1 MRGTTFAFS
10 ASCLLIVD
18 VQLLAMCRDSEVRL
32 VDRSIPGR
40 DDGTVTDNGYSTL
53 SCERTCTELITPTPF
68 DLTSTPAVPCLGCHS
83 SVDCFI
89 MEWLDSL
96 KSFHRHLQAEEYAQ
110 AIALAPLLL
119 EQISPPSNSTSSR
132 SSSTQ
137 QNGNADHAD
146 STIRNLV
153 AQRYA
158 RCLLETEDFARLEQ
172 VMKQYRLETSFPEWY
187 RYALYRLD
195 KFDEALFRAGDSSAG
210 KNSRFDKHMRAQSLY
225 HLSKTDEAGAI
236 YQDLLKQH
244 DANDK
249 VDGDEQEQVLVNWM
263 ASLFDQALPYVNQP
277 RPILEAA
284 VKPYLE
290 ASVFPVDLA
299 YNFASLRLM
308 EGDASARS
316 LLETARRHATDARD
330 LNRIKYNLEWSRSF
344 MAGTLPSTKSQATDP
359 HVELSQLATRGA
371 SSDDAKFKALTGLQS
386 RMALYN
392 AAVNRLRQGKA
403 VECQKACK
411 SLLAAVD
418 RSELYWTS
426 RAVVLQ
432 AYCCDKAKGLDLLQA
447 QLDKVRQAKE
457 TPVRDAAWLF
467 LELHRAEI
475 AGEGLNVANF
485 PKSVQS
491 SNGVLA
497 SKSLLQS
504 ASESSNSA
512 ISLSQVAD
520 QEMSFKEYS
529 KASALY
535 RQVLELSSATDP
547 VAKARLV
554 AALSHVDSQQAI
566 SLWGDGRPSLSSD
579 HSSPPRLVDE
589 DLNGA
594 ELEQREL
601 PRLKMHRTTIP
612 GGGVGAASGGPS
624 SGFSSKSP
632 QQDRDALLRRR
643 AKKRDQYLLG
653 LEEKGLYNK
662 DRPTNPDPERWLP
675 KVERSH
681 YRRTKKG
688 GGSASN
694 KGSQGGVS
702 EKDAAK
708 LDVVARQQQLQQ
720 GRETATPS
728 TAHLVATSQG
738 GVGRKG
744 GRKR

>member
-1 MRGTTFAFS
+1 VF
-10 ASCLLIVD
+10 
-18 VQLLAMCRDSEVRL
+18 QLCQL
-32 VDRSIPGR
+32 
-40 DDGTVTDNGYSTL
+40 
-53 SCERTCTELITPTPF
+53 
-68 DLTSTPAVPCLGCHS
+68 
-83 SVDCFI
+83 CFI

-96 KSFHRHLQAEEYAQ
+96 KSFHRHLQAEDYPQ

-119 EQISPPSNSTSSR
+119 EQISPPTSNSTSSR
-132 SSSTQ
+132 GTSSTQ
-137 QNGNADHAD
+137 QNGNADHANA
-146 STIRNLV
+146 TIRNLV
-153 AQRYA
+153 AQGYA

-172 VMKQYRLETSFPEWY
+172 VIKRYELETSFPEWY

-195 KFDEALFRAGDSSAG
+195 KFDEAMVRAGDSSGG
-210 KNSRFDKHMRAQSLY
+210 KDSRFDKHLRAQSLY

-236 YQDLLKQH
+236 YQDLLKQR
-244 DANDK
+244 DTNDK
-249 VDGDEQEQVLVNWM
+249 VDGDEREQVIVNWT
-263 ASLFDQALPYVNQP
+263 ASVFDQALPYVNQS
-277 RPILEAA
+277 RPILEVA

-290 ASVFPVDLA
+290 ASVCPMDLA

-316 LLETARRHATDARD
+316 LLETARRHATDSRD
-330 LNRIKYNLEWSRSF
+330 LNRIKYNLEWSNSF
-344 MAGTLPSTKSQATDP
+344 MAGTLSSTKSQATDP

-371 SSDDAKFKALTGLQS
+371 SSDDAKFKLLTGLQS

-403 VECQKACK
+403 VECQKLCK

-426 RAVVLQ
+426 RAVVLL

-447 QLDKVRQAKE
+447 QLDKVLQAKE
-457 TPVRDAAWLF
+457 TPARDAAWLF

-485 PKSVQS
+485 PQSVQS

-504 ASESSNSA
+504 ASESNNSA
-512 ISLSQVAD
+512 IRLSQVAD

-535 RQVLELSSATDP
+535 RQVLEGSTATDP

-554 AALSHVDSQQAI
+554 AALSHVDPQQAI
-566 SLWGDGRPSLSSD
+566 SLWGDGRHSLSSD

-601 PRLKMHRTTIP
+601 PRLKMHRATIP
-612 GGGVGAASGGPS
+612 GGGGAASGGPS
-624 SGFSSKSP
+624 SAFSSKSP
-632 QQDRDALLRRR
+632 QKDRDAVLRRR
-643 AKKRDQYLLG
+643 ANKRDQYLLG
-653 LEEKGLYNK
+653 LEDKGLYNK

-688 GGSASN
+688 GGSAGN

-702 EKDAAK
+702 EKAAAK

-720 GRETATPS
+720 GRDTATPS